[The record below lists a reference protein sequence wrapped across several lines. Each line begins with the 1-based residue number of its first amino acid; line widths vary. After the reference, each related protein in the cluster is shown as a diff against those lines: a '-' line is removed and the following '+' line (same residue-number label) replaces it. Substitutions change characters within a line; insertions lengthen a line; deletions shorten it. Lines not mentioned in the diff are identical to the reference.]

1 MTFRSFSIC
10 LLTILW
16 VLSAFPLYATAALQG
31 RTAITAT
38 YVNATFTED
47 TSWRGTIIVK
57 GFVVV
62 APQTTLRIEPG
73 TVIRFM
79 AIQGSAQ
86 LPRLVVMGRIQSVG
100 TADRPILF
108 APGDAQSNKG
118 DWGGVLLL
126 SSEKRNLLE
135 HCRIE
140 GAETGLEARFS
151 TFTAKALSITRSTTG
166 CILRDSTVTL
176 TSPNINACDTGLE
189 AHDSEIELHA
199 ATFAANRRG
208 MVLSRS
214 SVVMTTV
221 VVTGSTQQAM
231 VTNDCRL
238 KINSCEISDNAAGAH
253 IIGGEGQVFLSRFV
267 RNRQTALHLDTA
279 RLKISRCQISDNL
292 HDGLKLEDDRATV
305 WENAISDNGGYN
317 LVYNGRDT
325 VNATLN
331 WWGSSSEATI
341 TAKLSATGTPQRS
354 AAVNVFPWLFEK
366 PAIFP

>member
-1 MTFRSFSIC
+1 MTFRSFCVC
-10 LLTILW
+10 LLTALW
-16 VLSAFPLYATAALQG
+16 MLPALAPYAAAASQG
-31 RTAITAT
+31 RTTITAT
-38 YVNATFTED
+38 YVNATFSED
-47 TSWRGTIIVK
+47 TTWRGTIIVK
-57 GFVVV
+57 GYVVV

-79 AIQGSAQ
+79 PAKDSLQ
-86 LPRLVVMGRIQSVG
+86 LPRLLVMGRIQSVG

-108 APGDAQSNKG
+108 TTGNAQSDRG
-118 DWGGVLLL
+118 DWGGLLLL
-126 SSEKRNLLE
+126 SSEKSNQLE
-135 HCRIE
+135 YCRIE

-176 TSPNINACDTGLE
+176 TSPNINACDTGIE

-221 VVTGSTQQAM
+221 AVTGSTQQAM

-267 RNRQTALHLDTA
+267 RNRQTALHLDSA
-279 RLKISRCQISDNL
+279 RLKISRCQIADNL
-292 HDGLKLEDDRATV
+292 RDGLMLEDDRATIWDNV
-305 WENAISDNGGYN
+305 ISNNGGYN

-325 VNATLN
+325 VSATLN
-331 WWGSSSEATI
+331 WWGGSAEATI
-341 TAKLSATGTPQRS
+341 TAKLSANSSPQRS
-354 AAVNVFPWLFEK
+354 AAVKVFPWLFEK